1 MQTSHLFAALFCTY
15 HLPHFHSLPKYKQII
30 AGFTTSTQTDKMKQL
45 WVSTHYIRLR
55 TRRISTVGCFSR
67 GKEKKKSNQQTL
79 LHILIKKLVSTT
91 PNTQHV
97 LCQHSVLELKQLLSP
112 SFSCGCTLQIFHPFS
127 AFVQLAKTHPGVLN
141 SDPVFSSSTLSRFE
155 LIFL

>member
-67 GKEKKKSNQQTL
+67 GKEKKKNQTNKPYSTFL
-79 LHILIKKLVSTT
+79 LKS
-91 PNTQHV
+91 
-97 LCQHSVLELKQLLSP
+97 
-112 SFSCGCTLQIFHPFS
+112 
-127 AFVQLAKTHPGVLN
+127 
-141 SDPVFSSSTLSRFE
+141 
-155 LIFL
+155 